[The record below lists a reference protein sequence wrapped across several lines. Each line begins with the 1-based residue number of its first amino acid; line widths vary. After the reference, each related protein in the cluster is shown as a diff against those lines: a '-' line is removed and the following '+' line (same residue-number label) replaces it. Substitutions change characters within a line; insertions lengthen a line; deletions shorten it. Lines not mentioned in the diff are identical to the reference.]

1 MKNPE
6 KNTTATM
13 NTTPAV
19 MPTHAA
25 ACDNRL
31 ARRRSGMSGL
41 AGGGGGGGGVVI
53 DVGVVAGSAVSLIPP
68 IMPMRA

>member
-6 KNTTATM
+6 KNTTATV

-19 MPTHAA
+19 MPTHAS

-31 ARRRSGMSGL
+31 ARPRSGTSRL
-41 AGGGGGGGGVVI
+41 AGGGGGAVVV
-53 DVGVVAGSAVSLIPP
+53 DVGVVAGSAVSLIHP